1 LPIINNENNGN
12 EEMRRNKVKMKLM
25 KAAEETKI
33 MSVLKYNN
41 NNNVE
46 CRIISNEK

>member
-1 LPIINNENNGN
+1 
-12 EEMRRNKVKMKLM
+12 MKVKMKLM

-41 NNNVE
+41 KIMWKAALLVMKNNV
-46 CRIISNEK
+46 CGK